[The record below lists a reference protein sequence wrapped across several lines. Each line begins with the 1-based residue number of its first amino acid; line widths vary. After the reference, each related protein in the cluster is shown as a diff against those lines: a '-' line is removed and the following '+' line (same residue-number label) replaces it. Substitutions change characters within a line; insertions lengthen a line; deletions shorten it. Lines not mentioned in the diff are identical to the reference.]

1 MNPKESPDFLALP
14 GRGKGVRR
22 LNRLPLIG
30 VIILL
35 LLAVAGISYT
45 FIQRQAQ
52 MNRKASEQGK
62 AKPVAEQAAAPVRP
76 VGPEYVPPIA
86 PPEPTE
92 IPVTM
97 ATETKAVPIAP
108 PPPSEAYL
116 ARMRLI
122 QRAEENRLAAA
133 EAALNS
139 ESTVAEAKA
148 DPQSKAGNEGNAGKM
163 PSIPY
168 PPPPGMAAPDE
179 FGDQLV
185 PTLDQQS
192 MGDPNRQ
199 AEKRSFLANQPAAET
214 YLTHTREAAMSPYE
228 VKAGTII
235 PGVMIGGINSDLPG
249 QIIAQVRESVY
260 DSATGKYLLIPAGS
274 RLIGTYDSSVTMGQ
288 RRVLVAWTR
297 IIYPDSSSVS
307 LDVMPGADQSGY
319 AGFNDQVDNH
329 YVRIFGN
336 ALMLSVIAA
345 GVQLSQPHD
354 NNINGGYSSQ
364 QIMAAEL
371 GRQLGQLGMTMT
383 RRNMDIQ
390 PTLEIR
396 PGYEFNVMVTKD
408 MILTPWQGHPLVTA
422 SQAR

>member
-1 MNPKESPDFLALP
+1 MNPKESPDFLAVP

-22 LNRLPLIG
+22 LNRLPLVG

-35 LLAVAGISYT
+35 LLTAAGISYT
-45 FIQRQAQ
+45 FIQRLA
-52 MNRKASEQGK
+52 MDRAKANEQGK
-62 AKPVAEQAAAPVRP
+62 VRPVSEQAAAPVQP
-76 VGPEYVPPIA
+76 VGPEYVPPAA

-92 IPVTM
+92 IPTM
-97 ATETKAVPIAP
+97 AAETQVVPAAP

-122 QRAEENRLAAA
+122 QRAEESRLAAA
-133 EAALNS
+133 EAALNA
-139 ESTVAEAKA
+139 ESTVAEARA
-148 DPQSKAGNEGNAGKM
+148 DMQDKVGNTGNTGKM

-179 FGDQLV
+179 LAGQLV

-214 YLTHTREAAMSPYE
+214 YLSHTRESAMSPYE

-329 YVRIFGN
+329 YARIFGN
-336 ALMLSVIAA
+336 ALMLSVFAA
-345 GVQLSQPHD
+345 GVQLSQPQERD
-354 NNINGGYSSQ
+354 TIGGYSSQ

-408 MILTPWQGHPLVTA
+408 MILTPWQGHPLAT
-422 SQAR
+422 RYKR

>member
-1 MNPKESPDFLALP
+1 MNPNPTGSPDFLAAP

-22 LNRLPLIG
+22 LNRLPIMG
-30 VIILL
+30 VIFLL

-45 FIQRQAQ
+45 FIKRQMDMREKNSESSAKAVAAQ
-52 MNRKASEQGK
+52 
-62 AKPVAEQAAAPVRP
+62 AEPPVRP
-76 VGPEYVPPIA
+76 VGPDYVPPTQPSA
-86 PPEPTE
+86 PTE
-92 IPVTM
+92 YTTIAAESKPG
-97 ATETKAVPIAP
+97 PSAP

-122 QRAEENRLAAA
+122 QRAEESRLAAA

-139 ESTVAEAKA
+139 ESTVAEA
-148 DPQSKAGNEGNAGKM
+148 NANAQENMGKM
-163 PSIPY
+163 LQTPY
-168 PPPPGMAAPDE
+168 PPRPQLPGIPGIPGTAAPGE
-179 FGDQLV
+179 FGYANQ
-185 PTLDQQS
+185 
-192 MGDPNRQ
+192 GDPNQQ
-199 AEKRSFLANQPAAET
+199 AEKRNFLTKQPATEI
-214 YLTHTREAAMSPYE
+214 YLSHTREAALSPYE

-249 QIIAQVRESVY
+249 QIIGQVRESVY
-260 DSATGKYLLIPAGS
+260 DSATGNYLLIPSGS
-274 RLIGTYDSSVTMGQ
+274 RLVGTYDSSVTMGQ
-288 RRVLVAWTR
+288 SRVLVAWTR

-329 YVRIFGN
+329 YARLFGN
-336 ALMLSVIAA
+336 ALMLSVITA
-345 GVQLSQPHD
+345 GAQLSQPQND
-354 NNINGGYSSQ
+354 NSNGGYNSQ

-371 GRQLGQLGMTMT
+371 GRQLGQLGAAMT

-408 MILTPWQGHPLVTA
+408 MILTPWQGHPL
-422 SQAR
+422 QATTLSTH